1 VHGLPQSL
9 AASKPVRYT
18 RAAGRRLA
26 MGEEREFPDWE
37 NLYREQDV
45 ESMPWYYP
53 GLDPDFADALECY
66 GVTGGRA
73 LDLGTGPGTQ
83 AIALA
88 ERGFRVTATD
98 LSGPAVRKARIAAR
112 EKGLEVDF
120 RQDDILESTLGKA
133 FDLVIDRGVFH
144 VFPPKHRHD
153 YVARVYALVNPGGYL
168 FLKCFSHLETR
179 EEGPYRLSPDEL
191 RSSFGGDFEVLA
203 IRETVFQGTLE
214 SFPKAL
220 FMSARKPSA

>member
-1 VHGLPQSL
+1 MW
-9 AASKPVRYT
+9 
-18 RAAGRRLA
+18 RARRLV

-37 NLYREQDV
+37 KLYREQDV
-45 ESMPWYYP
+45 ETMPWYYP
-53 GLDPDFADALECY
+53 GLDPDFAGALECY
-66 GVTGGRA
+66 GIAGGSA
-73 LDLGTGPGTQ
+73 LDLGSGPGTQ

-88 ERGFRVTATD
+88 KRGFRVTATD
-98 LSGPAVRKARIAAR
+98 LSGPAVRKASITALER
-112 EKGLEVDF
+112 GVEVDF
-120 RQDDILESTLGKA
+120 RRDDILDSTLGTA

-153 YVARVYALVNPGGYL
+153 YVARVYELVNPGGYL
-168 FLKCFSHLETR
+168 FLKCFSHRETR

-191 RSSFGGDFEVLA
+191 RSSFGGSFEVLA
-203 IRETVFQGTLE
+203 IKETVFQGTLE